1 MLNNGESFG
10 SPLLPSYCGVNNP
23 ADTATPIQL
32 LLILLIFIIKKLI
45 IILALNLGGFMENV
59 FIYEL
64 PVHLTDDEWYEVELW
79 NDLETDEEESA

>member
-1 MLNNGESFG
+1 
-10 SPLLPSYCGVNNP
+10 
-23 ADTATPIQL
+23 
-32 LLILLIFIIKKLI
+32 
-45 IILALNLGGFMENV
+45 MENV